1 MKHNYVYT
9 TILNTD
15 SQDGVC
21 VKLTNIH
28 VTNNGTVY
36 ITWIDDK
43 GNEHVKLSQTD
54 MTFIQICI

>member
-9 TILNTD
+9 TIVNTETH
-15 SQDGVC
+15 DGMF

-43 GNEHVKLSQTD
+43 GNEHVKLSQAD
-54 MTFIQICI
+54 MTAIHIDI